1 MFKSCLLIA
10 AFSAGA
16 ATLCPALEIAQTTEA
31 TQQPELNT
39 YTQPLEAMLSI
50 VEKINVQLA
59 SVQDEDSA
67 ELAGEAIQQLV
78 IELDQQSVAFMNLPT
93 PTPEMAEQ
101 INAWFAERESVMNEM
116 VEHIDRLEN
125 EDPAFF
131 GCQTLIGGIIMIG
144 GALGGA
150 Q

>member
-67 ELAGEAIQQLV
+67 ELTE
-78 IELDQQSVAFMNLPT
+78 VA
-93 PTPEMAEQ
+93 
-101 INAWFAERESVMNEM
+101 
-116 VEHIDRLEN
+116 
-125 EDPAFF
+125 
-131 GCQTLIGGIIMIG
+131 
-144 GALGGA
+144 
-150 Q
+150 